1 MQGCAGGDSYGNA
14 FLLGEELRRGKGV
27 LIGCAEDLAVDLR
40 VQDFGDKARADALDL
55 VGAAS
60 ALGEDRGPFRFEC
73 HNFDIGIL
81 RLQIFT
87 YAGQRAARS
96 DTCDEDI
103 YLAVGVAPDLW
114 TGGRPVD
121 RRVGRIDEL
130 AGNKAVRDLQRQL
143 GGLGDRALHA
153 LGALCEDKLRSVCFQ
168 NIASLHAHGL
178 GHRQNNA
185 VALRGC
191 DRRKTDTGIAGC
203 GLNDRGAFSQQT
215 LGFRVFDHRLGDAVL
230 YASRGIE
237 VLKFHK
243 DFRFQSKVSLNICDL

>member
-1 MQGCAGGDSYGNA
+1 MPWILWAP
-14 FLLGEELRRGKGV
+14 LLPSERT
-27 LIGCAEDLAVDLR
+27 D
-40 VQDFGDKARADALDL
+40 
-55 VGAAS
+55 
-60 ALGEDRGPFRFEC
+60 
-73 HNFDIGIL
+73 FDIGIL

-96 DTCDEDI
+96 DACDEDI

-203 GLNDRGAFSQQT
+203 GPDPWLP
-215 LGFRVFDHRLGDAVL
+215 RLRSSPWRCGPL
-230 YASRGIE
+230 
-237 VLKFHK
+237 
-243 DFRFQSKVSLNICDL
+243 RFPRD